1 MATVSKLILASA
13 SPRRQELLRDLG
25 IPFRAIPSLIE
36 EDLRQGEGPE
46 EHVMRLCEAK
56 ARDVAQRY
64 PEHWVIGADTIVF
77 AQGTILGKPKTS
89 QEARGMLEAL
99 QGRAHEVYTGIC
111 VLRLAPEQSTKRV
124 VRTAVHFRTLS
135 REEMDWY
142 IRTGEPFDKAG
153 SYAVQGYGGV
163 FVRAI
168 EGSYSNVVGLP
179 VTELVEMLR
188 DVGAWD
194 LFNGS

>member
-1 MATVSKLILASA
+1 
-13 SPRRQELLRDLG
+13 
-25 IPFRAIPSLIE
+25 
-36 EDLRQGEGPE
+36 
-46 EHVMRLCEAK
+46 MRLCEVK
-56 ARDVAQRY
+56 ARDVAQRH

-89 QEARGMLEAL
+89 QEALGMLEAL

-111 VLRLAPEQSTKRV
+111 ALRLASEQCTKRV

-153 SYAVQGYGGV
+153 GYALQGYGGV

-179 VTELVEMLR
+179 MTELVEMLR